1 MPMSEVPFPLK
12 TDVCSSPS
20 GQEKHGNMSLR
31 KRRPSFEAFASE
43 ISLLIDRSMDSEIN
57 IKGLESYAV
66 GIDMDVDTPDET
78 PLMTLTLIS
87 IVVHAFF
94 VCAMHC

>member
-1 MPMSEVPFPLK
+1 MIHLKHSLSTSQISIFTSTLMPMSEVPFPLR
-12 TDVCSSPS
+12 TDVCSS
-20 GQEKHGNMSLR
+20 NV
-31 KRRPSFEAFASE
+31 
-43 ISLLIDRSMDSEIN
+43 
-57 IKGLESYAV
+57 KGLESYAV